1 MLQAVKSLFRKK
13 AFIPIYNIH
22 SYLQRSQIYNH
33 FLKAFVCC
41 WFFQIRI
48 SSFTKMRHKKRQ
60 LISEDFLLETAIVNR
75 ENRIL
80 EMLLLGATS
89 FSSCAVQLNIVCPFT
104 VLYTRLFS
112 DPFEF
117 NTPNT

>member
-1 MLQAVKSLFRKK
+1 
-13 AFIPIYNIH
+13 
-22 SYLQRSQIYNH
+22 
-33 FLKAFVCC
+33 
-41 WFFQIRI
+41 
-48 SSFTKMRHKKRQ
+48 MRHKKRQ

>member
-1 MLQAVKSLFRKK
+1 
-13 AFIPIYNIH
+13 
-22 SYLQRSQIYNH
+22 
-33 FLKAFVCC
+33 
-41 WFFQIRI
+41 
-48 SSFTKMRHKKRQ
+48 MRHKKRQ
-60 LISEDFLLETAIVNR
+60 LIREDFLLETAIVNR
-75 ENRIL
+75 ENWTS

-117 NTPNT
+117 NTPDT